1 MKQFWMQPIKHEDAE
16 GMAYFDPSVKGDFSY
31 LHDLAGQRGQR
42 ATMRRATKEII
53 ASKFYFPPKPR
64 MLPQRWRG
72 MWVPVILQPQYG
84 AGEATLIAG
93 QRHGEY
99 TVTGALH
106 VDVVAVAAYLKVNVV
121 VASQRQ
127 DGLRWILRHDASG
140 EIEAHFNLYAPQNGR
155 WTLMTQDHVIPRAK
169 GGADNDGNLRTMCS
183 PCNTKKG
190 DKLLANLG

>member
-1 MKQFWMQPIKHEDAE
+1 
-16 GMAYFDPSVKGDFSY
+16 MAYFDPSVKGDFSY

-72 MWVPVILQPQYG
+72 MC
-84 AGEATLIAG
+84 
-93 QRHGEY
+93 
-99 TVTGALH
+99 
-106 VDVVAVAAYLKVNVV
+106 VVAEYPPEAILPLAGDHYVDFEVGGDRYHVNMEGTRYRVFSV
-121 VASQRQ
+121 SLSCYKC
-127 DGLRWILRHDASG
+127 GLTGTVLRLEYDRNPSG